1 VVWRETEP
9 VNPPDRTTAIVT
21 LPVALRATVI
31 GEPVAV
37 R

>member
-1 VVWRETEP
+1 
-9 VNPPDRTTAIVT
+9 VNPPDRTTVIET
-21 LPVALRATVI
+21 LPVAFRADGI